1 MEVLLFL
8 ADVAAMVFLVYGSMR
23 NEKDLKNNA

>member
-8 ADVAAMVFLVYGSMR
+8 ADVAAMVVLVYGSMR
-23 NEKDLKNNA
+23 NEKKLNKNA